1 MLDENERKYLFL
13 LREKYPNK
21 ESVASRLISLA
32 RELYLPKGTEHFLS
46 DLHGEYEAFSHIR
59 RSASGVIRRKLD
71 RLFSEQMSSEEIAE
85 IASVIY
91 YPEEKL
97 SEGLQSDEKYE
108 RIISSLIELLS
119 AISEKYTR
127 AKVTDT
133 LYSLGEYGKAIC
145 ELIYSGA
152 GDERREQLASCIKTV
167 IRIKEAKAFINALAT
182 AIKKLA
188 VDRVHIV
195 GDIFDRGAR
204 PDKILD
210 ELMSEEAV
218 DVQWG
223 NHDILWLGAACGSA
237 VCIMGAIF
245 NSLSYSN
252 LDFIEVGYGIS
263 LRPLARLAE
272 DVYMGKGNE
281 CFYPKGDEDGAVIM
295 RDSGELVAAM
305 RKVCAVM
312 MWKLEGQLI
321 KRRPEFMME
330 DRLLLDK
337 IDGDTVRINGKS
349 YKLEDSY
356 FPTVMSDSPYTL
368 TEQERDVCEYLIA
381 AFCGSEKLCRHA
393 AFLYRVGGMYKIYN
407 RNLLFHGCIPLDSE
421 GDFLPMA
428 AAGGRR
434 GRELMDYF
442 DSVVRDAYFAKPDSE
457 ERLLGQDTAYFLWCG
472 KNSPL
477 TARERITT
485 FERLLINDKSTHKE
499 PKNHY
504 YDAWQDP
511 AIAEM
516 ILSEFSLGGARSHI
530 INGHIPVK
538 KGENPIKAGG
548 KIILIDGG
556 FCHAFLGRTGIA
568 GYTLIYNSEGMRI
581 SAHAPFAG
589 KDAAIKS
596 NADIVYDTAV
606 FESEKDRIKIIKTD
620 KGKTLIDEIS
630 DLMLLKEA
638 YGSGEIAERN

>member
-1 MLDENERKYLFL
+1 MLDENEKKYLSL
-13 LREKYPNK
+13 LGEKYPDK

-71 RLFSEQMSSEEIAE
+71 GLFSEQMSREEIAE
-85 IASVIY
+85 IASIVY

-97 SEGLQSDEKYE
+97 SERERSDEEYE
-108 RIISSLIELLS
+108 TIISSLIELLS

-152 GDERREQLASCIKTV
+152 GDERREQLSSCIKTV
-167 IRIKEAKAFINALAT
+167 IRIKESKAFTKSLAA
-182 AIKKLA
+182 AIKRLA

-204 PDKILD
+204 PDKIID
-210 ELMSEEAV
+210 VLMEEENV
-218 DVQWG
+218 DIQWG
-223 NHDILWLGAACGSA
+223 NHDILWMGAASGSA

-245 NSLSYSN
+245 NSLSYQN

-272 DVYMGKGNE
+272 DIYIGKENE
-281 CFYPKGDEDGAVIM
+281 CFYPKGDEEGAVIM
-295 RDSGELVAAM
+295 RDSGELIAAM
-305 RKVCAVM
+305 RKACAVM

-337 IDGDTVRINGKS
+337 IDGEQIRIGDKI
-349 YKLEDSY
+349 YKLSDSY
-356 FPTVMSDSPYTL
+356 FPTVSKDSPYTL
-368 TEQERDVCEYLIA
+368 TREEGEVCEYLIE
-381 AFCGSEKLCRHA
+381 AFHSSEKLGRHA

-421 GDFLPMA
+421 GGFLPLS

-434 GRELMDYF
+434 ARELMDYF
-442 DSVVRDAYFAKPDSE
+442 DSVARDAYFAKDGSK
-457 ERLLGQDTAYFLWCG
+457 ERLYGQDVMYFLWCG

-485 FERLLINDKSTHKE
+485 FERLLINDKSTHEE

-504 YDAWQDP
+504 YDAWQNP

-538 KGENPIKAGG
+538 KGENPIKADG

-606 FESEKDRIKIIKTD
+606 FESEKDRIKVIQTD
-620 KGKTLIDEIS
+620 KGKALIDEIS

-638 YGSGEIAERN
+638 YASGEIAEKN

>member
-1 MLDENERKYLFL
+1 MLNENEKKYLSL
-13 LREKYPNK
+13 LGEKYPDK

-71 RLFSEQMSSEEIAE
+71 GLFSEQMSREEIAE
-85 IASVIY
+85 IASIVY

-97 SEGLQSDEKYE
+97 SERERSDEEYE
-108 RIISSLIELLS
+108 TIISSLIELLS

-127 AKVTDT
+127 IKVTDT

-152 GDERREQLASCIKTV
+152 GDERREQLSSCIKTV
-167 IRIKEAKAFINALAT
+167 IRIKEAKAFTKSLAA
-182 AIKKLA
+182 AIKRLA

-204 PDKILD
+204 PDKIID
-210 ELMSEEAV
+210 VLMEEENV
-218 DVQWG
+218 DIQWG
-223 NHDILWLGAACGSA
+223 NHDILWMGAASGSA

-245 NSLSYSN
+245 NSLSYQN

-272 DVYMGKGNE
+272 DIYIGKENE
-281 CFYPKGDEDGAVIM
+281 CFYPKGDEEGAVIM
-295 RDSGELVAAM
+295 RDSGELIAAM
-305 RKVCAVM
+305 RKACAVM

-337 IDGDTVRINGKS
+337 IDGEQIRIGDKI
-349 YKLEDSY
+349 YKLSDSY
-356 FPTVMSDSPYTL
+356 FPTVSKDSPYTL
-368 TEQERDVCEYLIA
+368 SEREAEVCEYLIE
-381 AFCGSEKLCRHA
+381 AFRSSEKLGRHA

-421 GDFLPMA
+421 GGFLPLS

-442 DSVVRDAYFAKPDSE
+442 DSVATDAYFAKDGSE
-457 ERLLGQDTAYFLWCG
+457 ERLYGQDVMYFLWCG

-485 FERLLINDKSTHKE
+485 FERLLINDKSTHEE

-504 YDAWQDP
+504 YDAWQTP

-538 KGENPIKAGG
+538 KGENPIKADG

-606 FESEKDRIKIIKTD
+606 FESEKDRIKVIQTD

-638 YGSGEIAERN
+638 YASGEIAEKN